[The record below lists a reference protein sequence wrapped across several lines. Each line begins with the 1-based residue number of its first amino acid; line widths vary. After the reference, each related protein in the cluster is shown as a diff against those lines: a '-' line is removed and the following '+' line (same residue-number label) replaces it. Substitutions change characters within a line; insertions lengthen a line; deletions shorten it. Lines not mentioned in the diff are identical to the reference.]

1 MAERLNDVYNNMK
14 YTDSDFII
22 RTLNTILPN
31 NSSKMIYDQLT
42 HFTELFTELL
52 QVSQIKRPDVKF
64 IVENINVIQN
74 NNTFD
79 EFKKLLSSI
88 YEQDMTT
95 YKYIFLMCYC
105 RALFETFYESKIRYV
120 KPDYAVKQ
128 ALGYEQWNIFLEAFK
143 KDEYVYL
150 PFSLV

>member
-1 MAERLNDVYNNMK
+1 MAERLNDVYNNPK
-14 YTDSDFII
+14 YTDNTFII
-22 RTLNTILPN
+22 RSLNTILPN

-79 EFKKLLSSI
+79 KFKKMLSTII
-88 YEQDMTT
+88 YQDFNT
-95 YKYIFLMCYC
+95 YKYLFLMCYC
-105 RALFETFYESKIRYV
+105 RTLFEIFYENKIRYT
-120 KPDYAVKQ
+120 KPEYAIKQ
-128 ALGYEQWNIFLEAFK
+128 ALGDEPWNIFLDAFK

-150 PFSLV
+150 P